1 MTKRLRIDV
10 RKLVLTSA
18 TEEAR
23 RRGDRRL
30 GTDHLLLGLLHDE
43 DSQAAHALRVSL
55 AAARAASEAL
65 DVAALSA
72 VGVEVESLGEGG
84 ASKPGRRLLPL
95 TSGARGVL
103 KRAIDEAS
111 PLKSGRIE
119 SGHFLL
125 ALLALE
131 RPDPAAELL
140 HALGVDP
147 AVVRDRLA
155 ESSQGEVA

>member
-1 MTKRLRIDV
+1 M
-10 RKLVLTSA
+10 
-18 TEEAR
+18 
-23 RRGDRRL
+23 
-30 GTDHLLLGLLHDE
+30 
-43 DSQAAHALRVSL
+43 
-55 AAARAASEAL
+55 
-65 DVAALSA
+65 
-72 VGVEVESLGEGG
+72 
-84 ASKPGRRLLPL
+84 LPL